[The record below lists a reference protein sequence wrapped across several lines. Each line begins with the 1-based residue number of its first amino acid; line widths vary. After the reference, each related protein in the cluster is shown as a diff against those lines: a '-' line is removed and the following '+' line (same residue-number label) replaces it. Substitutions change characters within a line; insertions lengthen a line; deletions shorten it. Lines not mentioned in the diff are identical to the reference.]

1 MVKDFELYFLIF
13 LASSILTCLF
23 IYPIRLIALK
33 ISALDL
39 PNRDRKFQDEP
50 VPYLGGI
57 AIIVSITIVVFFA
70 GSFFDAFRIQINS
83 SLLFIIPV
91 ILLGLVGLVDDLK
104 GLGAFTR
111 FIFQTLMALIV
122 SVTFF
127 ETQLFS
133 TLFGSETIGLLITT
147 IWIIGITNSIN
158 FVDNIDG
165 GAAGIVGI
173 VSFGIFYISSEES
186 QLLVSGLAAAISGS
200 TIGFL
205 LWNKPP
211 ARIYMGDAGS
221 LFLGAIIAI
230 LSIKVDPINETIFEA
245 VSILI
250 LLLAIPILDASSA
263 ITSRIRRKI
272 SPFSPGLD
280 HLSHRLMNTGLSKKQ
295 SILILWG
302 VTLYFV
308 FMGCL
313 VYQTEHF
320 ISSFLIVLN
329 LLMLLSIY
337 MIIANKDYLLKQINV

>member
-1 MVKDFELYFLIF
+1 MINDLKLYFLIF
-13 LASSILTCLF
+13 LVSSILTCLF

-33 ISALDL
+33 IGALDL
-39 PNRDRKFQDEP
+39 PNRDRKFQHEP

-70 GSFFDAFRIQINS
+70 GSFSNALEIQINS
-83 SLLFIIPV
+83 SFLFIIPV
-91 ILLGLVGLVDDLK
+91 ILLGLVGLIDDLK
-104 GLGAFTR
+104 GLGAFIR
-111 FIFQTLMALIV
+111 FILQTLTALIV

-133 TLFGSETIGLLITT
+133 TLVHSKTMGLLITT

-173 VSFGIFYISSEES
+173 VSFGILFISSQES

-200 TIGFL
+200 SIGFL

-230 LSIKVDPINETIFEA
+230 LSIKVDPINETIFES
-245 VSILI
+245 VSISI

-302 VTLYFV
+302 ATLFFV

-313 VYQTEHF
+313 VYKTEHF

-329 LLMLLSIY
+329 LLILLSIY
-337 MIIANKDYLLKQINV
+337 MIIANKDYLLKQNNV

>member
-1 MVKDFELYFLIF
+1 MINDLKLYCLIF

-33 ISALDL
+33 IGALDF
-39 PNRDRKFQDEP
+39 PNRDRKFQHEP

-57 AIIVSITIVVFFA
+57 AIIVSITIVMFLA
-70 GSFFDAFRIQINS
+70 GNFSNLLEVQINS
-83 SLLFIIPV
+83 SFFFIVPI
-91 ILLGLVGLVDDLK
+91 ILLGFVGLLDDIK
-104 GLGAFTR
+104 GLGAFIR
-111 FIFQTLMALIV
+111 FIFQTLVAIIV

-133 TLFGSETIGLLITT
+133 TMFGSETVGLLITT
-147 IWIIGITNSIN
+147 IWIVGITNSIN

-173 VSFGIFYISSEES
+173 VSFGILFVSAEES

-221 LFLGAIIAI
+221 LFLGALIAI
-230 LSIKVDPINETIFEA
+230 LSLKVDPINETKFES
-245 VSILI
+245 VSTLI
-250 LLLAIPILDASSA
+250 LFLAVPILDTSSA

-302 VTLYFV
+302 MTLYFV

-313 VYQTEHF
+313 VYKTEQF
-320 ISSFLIVLN
+320 VSSFLVYLN
-329 LLMLLSIY
+329 LSMLFSIY
-337 MIIANKDYLLKQINV
+337 MIIANKDYLLEQNNV

>member
-1 MVKDFELYFLIF
+1 MTSNIQLYSLIF
-13 LASSILTCLF
+13 LASSILTCLL
-23 IYPIRLIALK
+23 IYPIRLLALK
-33 ISALDL
+33 IGALDF
-39 PNRDRKFQDEP
+39 PNSDRKFQYEP

-57 AIIVSITIVVFFA
+57 AIVVSITIVVFFA
-70 GSFFDAFRIQINS
+70 GNLSKALGILINS
-83 SLLFIIPV
+83 SILFMFPV
-91 ILLGLVGLVDDLK
+91 ILLALVGLIDDLK
-104 GLGAFTR
+104 GLGALSR
-111 FIFQTLMALIV
+111 FILQTLMALIV
-122 SVTFF
+122 SAIFF
-127 ETQLFS
+127 ETQIFS
-133 TLFGSETIGLLITT
+133 TFFSNKTIGALIAT

-173 VSFGIFYISSEES
+173 ISFGILFISAEES

-221 LFLGAIIAI
+221 LFLGALIAI
-230 LSIKVDPINETIFEA
+230 LSLKVDPINESIFES

-250 LLLAIPILDASSA
+250 LLLAIPILDSSSA

-280 HLSHRLMNTGLSKKQ
+280 HLSHRLMNYGLTKKQ
-295 SILILWG
+295 SILILWI

-313 VYQTEHF
+313 VYKTEHF
-320 ISSFLIVLN
+320 MSSFLVCFN
-329 LLMLLSIY
+329 LLVLFFIY
-337 MIIANKDYLLKQINV
+337 MIIVFNDYLLKHNNA

>member
-1 MVKDFELYFLIF
+1 
-13 LASSILTCLF
+13 
-23 IYPIRLIALK
+23 LK
-33 ISALDL
+33 IGALDL
-39 PNRDRKFQDEP
+39 PNRDRKFQHEP

-70 GSFFDAFRIQINS
+70 GSFSNALEIQINS
-83 SLLFIIPV
+83 SFLFIIPV
-91 ILLGLVGLVDDLK
+91 ILLGLVGLIDDLK
-104 GLGAFTR
+104 GLGAFIR
-111 FIFQTLMALIV
+111 FILQTLTALIV

-133 TLFGSETIGLLITT
+133 TLVHSKTMGLLITT

-173 VSFGIFYISSEES
+173 VSFGILFISSQES

-200 TIGFL
+200 SIGFL

-230 LSIKVDPINETIFEA
+230 LSIKVDPINETIFES
-245 VSILI
+245 VSISI

-302 VTLYFV
+302 ATLFFV

-313 VYQTEHF
+313 VYKTEHF

-329 LLMLLSIY
+329 LLILLSIY
-337 MIIANKDYLLKQINV
+337 MIIANKDYLLKQNNV

>member
-13 LASSILTCLF
+13 LASSILTCLL

-70 GSFFDAFRIQINS
+70 GSFSDALGIQINS
-83 SLLFIIPV
+83 SFLFIIPV
-91 ILLGLVGLVDDLK
+91 ILLGLVGLIDDLK
-104 GLGAFTR
+104 GLGAFIR

-133 TLFGSETIGLLITT
+133 TLFGSETMGLLITT

-173 VSFGIFYISSEES
+173 VSFGIFFISSEES

-230 LSIKVDPINETIFEA
+230 LSIKVDPINETIFES
-245 VSILI
+245 VSISI

-263 ITSRIRRKI
+263 VTSRIRRKI

-313 VYQTEHF
+313 VYKTEHF

-337 MIIANKDYLLKQINV
+337 MIIANKDYLLKQNNV